1 MTADMTSLRQA
12 AESEIWP
19 RTETD
24 IVHSLSIEVRRE
36 WPVSAMGF
44 EVRSHGRCRTDLC
57 LRTSAQANDGSPNI
71 IIGIEAKMTNWR
83 RALQQAILNRHAVH
97 VSMVAVPS
105 QRGSAELVCLAREY
119 GVGVLAVTKTSLTIL
134 SFGVVGAPDAILLRK
149 MNEQLQ
155 PVRRLRPRLQSGS
168 GRF

>member
-1 MTADMTSLRQA
+1 MTLDMAGPTA
-12 AESEIWP
+12 AAVNKIWP
-19 RTETD
+19 KTETD
-24 IVHSLSIEVRRE
+24 IVRALATEVRRE
-36 WPVSAMGF
+36 WPVSAMGI

-71 IIGIEAKMTNWR
+71 LIGIEAKMTDWR
-83 RALQQAILNRHAVH
+83 RALRQAILNRHAVH

-155 PVRRLRPRLQSGS
+155 PVRRLRPRLQSGP